1 MVHNADL
8 PALSGLGSSSTFTV
22 GLVKAISALN
32 GKMLT
37 KKDDEY
43 IIKLISNEVNKAFRY
58 AEDSKFPNSDELYTQ
73 VYFGE

>member
-22 GLVKAISALN
+22 GLVKAISGLK

-37 KKDDEY
+37 KKELNNY
-43 IIKLISNEVNKAFRY
+43 AIEIEQNRIK
-58 AEDSKFPNSDELYTQ
+58 
-73 VYFGE
+73 